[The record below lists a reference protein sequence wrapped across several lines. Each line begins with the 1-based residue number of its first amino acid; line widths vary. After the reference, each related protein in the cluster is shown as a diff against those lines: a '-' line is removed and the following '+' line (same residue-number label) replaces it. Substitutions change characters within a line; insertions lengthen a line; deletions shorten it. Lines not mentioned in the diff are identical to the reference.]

1 MKASCASFLCNIL
14 PFLSFQVP
22 ILLTLH
28 FLLKRNRLIPFAIW
42 GCLLVGQQSAFA
54 QQHEIGAW
62 GGMGHSFGDIN
73 NSRES
78 LQFAEPAFGMF
89 YRYNFNTR
97 AAWYLGAAFGSTY
110 GEDAI
115 SDDIYQQTRNL
126 SYRTGLW
133 EVATRFEPN
142 FFPLSRTK
150 KDEWFSPFLFAG
162 LSLYY
167 FNPQA
172 LYDGNLVDLQPLG
185 TEGHNVEEISGI
197 DPYYRYQVAIPLG
210 GGVKFAVSKNIT
222 MGLEV
227 NWHKLFTDYLDDV
240 SAVYIDPAILAL
252 GDNGDLAVALAD
264 RSAEGTDI
272 IPLGRAGQQRGD
284 RYRND
289 SFVFAGVFLSYSIVN
304 MKCPMP
310 GGGKGF

>member
-1 MKASCASFLCNIL
+1 MPFRHTLRPSFTVMLAFRNFVDLLRLFNTISFALAGLLC
-14 PFLSFQVP
+14 
-22 ILLTLH
+22 LLTGTL
-28 FLLKRNRLIPFAIW
+28 
-42 GCLLVGQQSAFA
+42 SA

-78 LQFAEPAFGMF
+78 LQFAEPAFGFF
-89 YRYNFNTR
+89 YRHNFNTR
-97 AAWYLGAAFGSTY
+97 ASWYLGAAFGSTY

-126 SYRTGLW
+126 SFRSDLW
-133 EVATRFEPN
+133 EVATRFELN

-150 KDEWFSPFLFAG
+150 DDEWFTPFVFAG
-162 LSLYY
+162 LSLYH

-172 LYDGNLVDLQPLG
+172 LYDGNWVDLQPLG
-185 TEGHNVEEISGI
+185 TEGQNVEELSGN

-240 SAVYIDPAILAL
+240 STVFMDPAILATTDQ
-252 GDNGDLAVALAD
+252 GALAIALAD
-264 RSAEGTDI
+264 RSAELEDI
-272 IPLGRAGQQRGD
+272 ISLGRAGQQRGD
-284 RYRND
+284 RYRD
-289 SFVFAGVFLSYSIVN
+289 DAFVFAGIFLSYSIVN